1 MSIGGLL
8 LAAGLGVVFGSNSAV
23 VMLPFVV
30 VRRLSQPEVAG
41 SWWAPVLVAGFL
53 VASGGEDPVL
63 LSSCGLLLAAD
74 LARQQ
79 PAIPPESLVA
89 GAMLMTAWLAPAELS
104 SLEALTMVML
114 LAGMAASSSPFATS
128 ARSVWSGVLLGL
140 SCGLVIA
147 ELWVHFFP
155 LG

>member
-1 MSIGGLL
+1 MTIGGLL
-8 LAAGLGVVFGSNSAV
+8 LAAGLSVAIGSTSAV
-23 VMLPFVV
+23 VLLPFVV
-30 VRRLSQPEVAG
+30 VRRLSQADVVG

-53 VASGGEDPVL
+53 VVSGGDDPVI

-79 PAIPPESLVA
+79 PDVPPESLVA
-89 GAMLMTAWLAPAELS
+89 AAMLMTAWFAPSELP
-104 SLEALTMVML
+104 SLEAVTMVML
-114 LAGMAASSSPFATS
+114 LAGMSASSSPFATS
-128 ARSVWSGVLLGL
+128 ARSVWGGVLLGL
-140 SCGLVIA
+140 SCGLLIA

>member
-8 LAAGLGVVFGSNSAV
+8 LAAGLSVAFGSTSAV
-23 VMLPFVV
+23 VLLPFVV
-30 VRRLSQPEVAG
+30 VRRLSQPDRAG

-53 VASGGEDPVL
+53 VVSGGDDPVL

-79 PAIPPESLVA
+79 PDVPPESLVA
-89 GAMLMTAWLAPAELS
+89 AAMLMTAWLAPSELP
-104 SLEALTMVML
+104 SLEAVTMVML
-114 LAGMAASSSPFATS
+114 LAGMSASSSPFATS
-128 ARSVWSGVLLGL
+128 VRSVWGGVLLGL
-140 SCGLVIA
+140 SCGLLIA

>member
-8 LAAGLGVVFGSNSAV
+8 ISGFLGVVFGSTSAV
-23 VMLPFVV
+23 VLLPFVV
-30 VRRLSQPEVAG
+30 VRRLNQPEVAG
-41 SWWAPVLVAGFL
+41 SWWAPVLVAGLL
-53 VASGGEDPVL
+53 VVSGGEDPVL
-63 LSSCGLLLAAD
+63 LSSCGLLMAAD

-79 PAIPPESLVA
+79 PAVPPESLVA

-104 SLEALTMVML
+104 SLEAVSLVML
-114 LAGMAASSSPFATS
+114 LAGLAASSSPFATS
-128 ARSVWSGVLLGL
+128 ARSVWAGVLLGL
-140 SCGLVIA
+140 SFGLLIA

>member
-8 LAAGLGVVFGSNSAV
+8 LAAGLGAAFGSPSAV
-23 VMLPFVV
+23 VLMPIVV
-30 VRRLSQPEVAG
+30 VRRLNQPEVAG
-41 SWWAPVLVAGFL
+41 SWWAPVVVAGLL
-53 VASGGEDPVL
+53 VVSGGEDPVL

-79 PAIPPESLVA
+79 PAVPPESLVA
-89 GAMLMTAWLAPAELS
+89 GAILMTAWFAPAELS
-104 SLEALTMVML
+104 SLEAVTLVML
-114 LAGMAASSSPFATS
+114 LAGLAASGSPFATS
-128 ARSVWSGVLLGL
+128 ARSVWAGILLGL
-140 SCGLVIA
+140 SCGLLIA

>member
-8 LAAGLGVVFGSNSAV
+8 LAAGLGAAFGSPSAV
-23 VMLPFVV
+23 VLMPIVV
-30 VRRLSQPEVAG
+30 VRRLNQPEVAW
-41 SWWAPVLVAGFL
+41 SWWAPVVVAGLL
-53 VASGGEDPVL
+53 VVSGGEDPVL
-63 LSSCGLLLAAD
+63 LSGCGLLLAAN

-89 GAMLMTAWLAPAELS
+89 GAMFMTAWFAPSELS
-104 SLEALTMVML
+104 SLEAVTLVML
-114 LAGMAASSSPFATS
+114 LAGLAASSSPFATS
-128 ARSVWSGVLLGL
+128 ARSVWAGILLGL
-140 SCGLVIA
+140 SCGLLIA

>member
-8 LAAGLGVVFGSNSAV
+8 LVAGLGAAFGSPSAV
-23 VMLPFVV
+23 VLMPFVV
-30 VRRLSQPEVAG
+30 VRRLNQPEVAG
-41 SWWAPVLVAGFL
+41 SWWAPVLVAGLL
-53 VASGGEDPVL
+53 VVYGGEDPVL

-79 PAIPPESLVA
+79 PAVPPESLVA
-89 GAMLMTAWLAPAELS
+89 GAMLMTAWFAPAELS
-104 SLEALTMVML
+104 SLEAVTLVML
-114 LAGMAASSSPFATS
+114 LAGLAASSSPFATS
-128 ARSVWSGVLLGL
+128 ARSVWAGILLGL
-140 SCGLVIA
+140 SCGLLIA

>member
-1 MSIGGLL
+1 MTIGGLL
-8 LAAGLGVVFGSNSAV
+8 LAAGLSVAIGSTSAV
-23 VMLPFVV
+23 VLLPFVV
-30 VRRLSQPEVAG
+30 VRRLSQADVVG

-53 VASGGEDPVL
+53 VVSGGDDPVI

-79 PAIPPESLVA
+79 PDVPPESLVA
-89 GAMLMTAWLAPAELS
+89 AAMLMTAWLAPSELP
-104 SLEALTMVML
+104 SLEAVTMVML
-114 LAGMAASSSPFATS
+114 LAGMSASSSPFATS
-128 ARSVWSGVLLGL
+128 ARSVWGGVLLGL
-140 SCGLVIA
+140 SCGLLIA

>member
-8 LAAGLGVVFGSNSAV
+8 LAAGLSVAFGSTSAV
-23 VMLPFVV
+23 VLLPFVV
-30 VRRLSQPEVAG
+30 VRRLSQADVAG

-53 VASGGEDPVL
+53 VVSGGDDPVL

-79 PAIPPESLVA
+79 PDVPPESLVA
-89 GAMLMTAWLAPAELS
+89 AAMLMTAWFAPSELP
-104 SLEALTMVML
+104 SLEAVTMVML
-114 LAGMAASSSPFATS
+114 LAGMSASSSPFATS
-128 ARSVWSGVLLGL
+128 ARSVWGGVLLGL
-140 SCGLVIA
+140 SCGLLIA

>member
-8 LAAGLGVVFGSNSAV
+8 LAACLCVVFGSTSAV
-23 VMLPFVV
+23 VLLPFVV

-41 SWWAPVLVAGFL
+41 SWWAPVLVAGLL
-53 VASGGEDPVL
+53 VVFGGEDPVL

-79 PAIPPESLVA
+79 PTVPPESLVA
-89 GAMLMTAWLAPAELS
+89 GAMLMTAWFAPAELS
-104 SLEALTMVML
+104 SLEAVTMVML
-114 LAGMAASSSPFATS
+114 LAGLAASSSPFATS
-128 ARSVWSGVLLGL
+128 ARSVWAGILLGL
-140 SCGLVIA
+140 SCGLLIA

>member
-1 MSIGGLL
+1 MSIRGLL
-8 LAAGLGVVFGSNSAV
+8 LASGLGVVFGSTSAV
-23 VMLPFVV
+23 VLLPFVV

-41 SWWAPVLVAGFL
+41 SWWAPVLVVGFL

-79 PAIPPESLVA
+79 PGIPPESLVA
-89 GAMLMTAWLAPAELS
+89 GAMLVTAWLAPAELS
-104 SLEALTMVML
+104 SLEAVTMVML
-114 LAGMAASSSPFATS
+114 LAGMAASCSPFATS
-128 ARSVWSGVLLGL
+128 ARSVWSSVLLGL
-140 SCGLVIA
+140 SWGLLIA

>member
-1 MSIGGLL
+1 T
-8 LAAGLGVVFGSNSAV
+8 SAV
-23 VMLPFVV
+23 VLLPFVV
-30 VRRLSQPEVAG
+30 VRRLNQPEVSG
-41 SWWAPVLVAGFL
+41 SWWAPVLVAGLL
-53 VASGGEDPVL
+53 VVSGGEDPVL
-63 LSSCGLLLAAD
+63 LSSCGLLMAAD

-79 PAIPPESLVA
+79 PAVPPESLVA

>member
-1 MSIGGLL
+1 MSIVGLL
-8 LAAGLGVVFGSNSAV
+8 LAAGLGAVLGSSSAV
-23 VMLPFVV
+23 VLLPFVV
-30 VRRLSQPEVAG
+30 VRRLSQPEAAG

-53 VASGGEDPVL
+53 VVSGGEDSVL

-89 GAMLMTAWLAPAELS
+89 GTMLMSAWFAPAGLS
-104 SLEALTMVML
+104 SLGAVTMVML
-114 LAGMAASSSPFATS
+114 LAGLAASSAPFATS
-128 ARSVWSGVLLGL
+128 ARSIWSGILLGL
-140 SCGLVIA
+140 SCGLLIA